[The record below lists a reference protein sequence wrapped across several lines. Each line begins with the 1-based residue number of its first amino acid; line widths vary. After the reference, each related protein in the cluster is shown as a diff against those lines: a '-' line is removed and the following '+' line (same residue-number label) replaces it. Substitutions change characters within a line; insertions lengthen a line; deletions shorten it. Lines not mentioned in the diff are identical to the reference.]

1 MVGSLIKGLKDYRG
15 FSCLLIGSAIGVAL
29 LCFQLLVVA
38 ASIGDAWIVCF
49 LMGEEAGYNLA
60 EGLLMPIVV
69 GGIMLTPLFIYSL
82 VCIRRGQTALE

>member
-60 EGLLMPIVV
+60 EGLLMPVVV
-69 GGIMLTPLFIYSL
+69 GGIMLIPLFIYSL
-82 VCIRRGQTALE
+82 VCIRRGQTSLE